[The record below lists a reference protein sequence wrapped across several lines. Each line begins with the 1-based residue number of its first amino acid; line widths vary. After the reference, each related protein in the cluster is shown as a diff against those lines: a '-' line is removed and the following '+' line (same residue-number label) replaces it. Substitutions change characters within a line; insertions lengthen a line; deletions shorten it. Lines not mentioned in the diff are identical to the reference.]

1 MSKSTPVNGNLIG
14 ILGGIILSTDSV
26 FIRLMSIDNSWMIVM
41 LRGLFM
47 WGLVVLVYLLW
58 PKSRGARRAV
68 DHSPKCLADA
78 VFLYRFGLLRQ
89 CLKSRQHRH
98 RAGDHL
104 LDAFRLGDHFAPVL
118 WHQNR

>member
-47 WGLVVLVYLLW
+47 WGLNNC
-58 PKSRGARRAV
+58 A
-68 DHSPKCLADA
+68 
-78 VFLYRFGLLRQ
+78 
-89 CLKSRQHRH
+89 
-98 RAGDHL
+98 
-104 LDAFRLGDHFAPVL
+104 
-118 WHQNR
+118 